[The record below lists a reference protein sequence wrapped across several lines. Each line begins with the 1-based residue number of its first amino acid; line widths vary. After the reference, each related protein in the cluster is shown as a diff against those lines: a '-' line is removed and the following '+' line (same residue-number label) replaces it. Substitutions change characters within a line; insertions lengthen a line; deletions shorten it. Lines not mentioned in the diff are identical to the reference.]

1 MTSGRTV
8 ASALLQRAARCV
20 EQGFITEAAASACT
34 TSGRPWPGPPA
45 EDGASTSPRLPPPR
59 PHDSLRALSPMGA
72 STSAP
77 ASASSSSSSSIRTTF
92 SSRSFASSSAA
103 ARSAAFQP
111 SPPRHAAAQSLS
123 QAAPGADGATLVAR
137 GQLLDSLAA
146 CLGLQHLDALLAREE
161 HKALIDEM
169 LLLQAL
175 DVAFRLCSSG
185 SAAAMPQLGAG
196 LQDLLPGQQQ
206 QQQQQQQQ
214 ALKSGADAASEVLT
228 RLSEAFIQLL
238 STPGGLSPEGAVKAL
253 RTLAVLRFNPAGDYA
268 GLQTVSAYYRD
279 VVVPALNPD
288 PASGCPPE
296 LAVRSPALLTDL
308 FFAFARLFEM
318 AARRERELQA
328 QLQAAAL
335 AEEEAAARLED
346 DEEAAGDGG
355 GAGSSGGGKGGLPP
369 WQRVPLQLPEA
380 LLGGAG
386 TVVGDRQLYEQISH
400 LLHGP
405 GNPLQLLP
413 SKSLGALATAMA
425 TSRFMHYPLAM
436 GLAHTVVVRL
446 QTSAPA
452 VAPPG
457 ALELGGVGLQ
467 DRADAIPAS
476 TLSNILSCLTKAGF
490 EAEALCDAAANWMM
504 RHMGRPGAG
513 PGGAGHTAV
522 APHHIVDV
530 AVAFARVKYDNYDFL
545 DRAADALMP
554 KLPQSSPNAV
564 SMMVWAV
571 ANCKAGRS
579 PRFEP
584 LLSALSQRLVAMHRN
599 SRKSAAPATAA
610 DAGSGTG
617 SSTGGGGGAQ
627 VVPRHLATAVFA
639 MGRLGLLQPLLMDCV
654 AGDVV
659 ARPDS
664 YSSRQLANVL
674 RAFTLLDCYRPDMFE
689 VACGVL
695 RARMAAQAAQAAQ
708 AGLLP
713 GAAEL
718 QVPGP
723 LVFSPQNY
731 ADIAWSVALAG
742 HAPQARGGG
751 AGGQAGMHSSCS
763 RLAPELMELLADR
776 VTEVAPRLGK
786 ACLVRAA
793 QAFAV
798 AGITQPSLYEAVTES
813 ARPLLADLGP
823 AYLAT
828 LADAVAEVAV
838 PVGEPFWLACMQ
850 SAAAKVDHLQ
860 RPRPDMQS
868 AAARLLRAF
877 RRHPATAAFASTR
890 DHYVMPQ
897 LEQLLAQP
905 AAF

>member
-1 MTSGRTV
+1 MTLGRSR

-20 EQGFITEAAASACT
+20 EQGLLPEAATSACT
-34 TSGRPWPGPPA
+34 TSGRPWGPSPA
-45 EDGASTSPRLPPPR
+45 ADGPSTSAQLSSCGCAAHER
-59 PHDSLRALSPMGA
+59 SLRSLSPLGA

-77 ASASSSSSSSIRTTF
+77 APLSSSIPPFF
-92 SSRSFASSSAA
+92 SRGFATSSAA
-103 ARSAAFQP
+103 ARSAAFHP
-111 SPPRHAAAQSLS
+111 SHPQFAAAQSQ
-123 QAAPGADGATLVAR
+123 QAAPDDGATLGAR

-161 HKALIDEM
+161 HKALFDEM

-175 DVAFRLCSSG
+175 DVAFRLCSS
-185 SAAAMPQLGAG
+185 SAAITPQLRS
-196 LQDLLPGQQQ
+196 LEPQDAYLAPSSQQQ
-206 QQQQQQQQ
+206 QQQQQQY
-214 ALKSGADAASEVLT
+214 AMKSGADAASDVLT
-228 RLSEAFIQLL
+228 RLSEVFIQLL

-253 RTLAVLRFNPAGDYA
+253 RTLAMLRFNPAGDYA

-279 VVVPALNPD
+279 VVLPALNPD

-296 LAVRSPALLTDL
+296 LAVRAPQLLANL
-308 FFAFARLFEM
+308 YFAFARLFDL

-335 AEEEAAARLED
+335 AEEEAAARRED
-346 DEEAAGDGG
+346 DEEASGS
-355 GAGSSGGGKGGLPP
+355 GSSGGGLPP
-369 WQRVPLQLPEA
+369 WQRVPMQQQQLPEA
-380 LLGGAG
+380 LLGGPG

-413 SKSLGALATAMA
+413 SKSLGALATAMS
-425 TSRFMHYPLAM
+425 TSRFMYYPLAM
-436 GLAHTVVVRL
+436 SIAHAVVLRL
-446 QTSAPA
+446 QTAAPA
-452 VAPPG
+452 VGPPG
-457 ALELGGVGLQ
+457 ALDMGSVGLQ

-476 TLSNILSCLTKAGF
+476 TLSNILSCLTKSGF
-490 EAEALCDAAANWMM
+490 EAEALCDAAANWMS
-504 RHMGRPGAG
+504 RHMGRPGAS
-513 PGGAGHTAV
+513 GHALV

-530 AVAFARVKYDNYDFL
+530 AAAFARVKYENFDFL
-545 DRAADALMP
+545 ERAADALTP

-564 SMMVWAV
+564 SLMVWAV
-571 ANCKAGRS
+571 GNSKAGRS

-584 LLSALSQRLVAMHRN
+584 LLSALAQRLVAMHRN
-599 SRKSAAPATAA
+599 SRLSTLPATAM
-610 DAGSGTG
+610 DTG
-617 SSTGGGGGAQ
+617 SSTDGGFGSGGGGGAGGGGAQ

-664 YSSRQLANVL
+664 YTSRQLANVL

-689 VACGVL
+689 VAAGVL
-695 RARMAAQAAQAAQ
+695 RARLAAQAAQAQA
-708 AGLLP
+708 AGLLT
-713 GAAEL
+713 GSAEL
-718 QVPGP
+718 QVPLP
-723 LVFSPQNY
+723 LLFTPQNY

-742 HAPQARGGG
+742 HAPQA
-751 AGGQAGMHSSCS
+751 
-763 RLAPELMELLADR
+763 PELMQILADR

-798 AGITQPSLYEAVTES
+798 AGITQPQVYEAITES

-828 LADAVAEVAV
+828 LVDAVAEVAV
-838 PVGEPFWLACMQ
+838 PVSEPFWLACMQ
-850 SAAAKVDHLQ
+850 AAAAKVDHLQ
-860 RPRPDMQS
+860 RPRADMQS

-890 DHYVMPQ
+890 EHYVMPQ
-897 LEQLLAQP
+897 LEQVLVQP
-905 AAF
+905 AAY